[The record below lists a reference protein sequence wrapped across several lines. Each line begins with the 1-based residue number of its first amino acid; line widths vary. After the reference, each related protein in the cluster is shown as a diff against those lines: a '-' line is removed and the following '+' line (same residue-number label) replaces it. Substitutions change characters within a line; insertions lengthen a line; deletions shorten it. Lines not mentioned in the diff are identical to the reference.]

1 MFQING
7 DLDLSIISNLSFWGC
22 LWGIL
27 SLKTLI
33 WSQGHFHAWVKVW
46 ASITQ
51 KRNALFPETL
61 NSAKIFK
68 TCIFCACIFLFII
81 SDFWSIL
88 FIFGQF
94 KDKGIF
100 WGLLGCRFMRKWKK
114 FWFPLHCSWYV
125 QRWWPSIK
133 SKWHIW
139 HMSRPSFPY
148 HTHLIKRQKNQCV
161 DEMRSK
167 LSRPW
172 CPYHILVRI

>member
-1 MFQING
+1 MIRLFFFSLYFWIWYKNISFQYFRPHRVLFKNLLSFLLQNNLLCVFLPNFSAFG
-7 DLDLSIISNLSFWGC
+7 RFWLSIISYLSLWGC

-68 TCIFCACIFLFII
+68 TCIFCACIFLFIL

-100 WGLLGCRFMRKWKK
+100 WGLFGCRFMRKWKS
-114 FWFPLHCSWYV
+114 FGFPCTSAGMCSGGGL
-125 QRWWPSIK
+125 Q
-133 SKWHIW
+133 
-139 HMSRPSFPY
+139 
-148 HTHLIKRQKNQCV
+148 
-161 DEMRSK
+161 
-167 LSRPW
+167 
-172 CPYHILVRI
+172 